1 MARNVSSDDAAA
13 DAARADPTAASAG
26 WRARWRRAPL
36 PLRIVGYV
44 LLALFAVWLLLF
56 ITKGRFLKGTAE
68 RFTSSATERR
78 VTVDGDFQ
86 LYFAPFNLKFLA
98 EGLHISNPEWASR
111 DDLFSARRIEMR
123 IATLPLVIGEQRIK
137 WLDLDG
143 GAADLEWSQDG
154 TANSWT
160 MGDSDKS
167 AEPFDLPTIERARA
181 TGTTVRYRDPR
192 LQLSTDI
199 AIDTVDASDDRIEQA
214 ITFDGKGTMRRER
227 FTLTGQLLSPNS
239 VAAGGENRIALALR
253 SGATRLD
260 ITGRL
265 PGATEL
271 NGADLDLIARG
282 PNLSGLFDFLGV
294 AIPDTRDYRLRS
306 ALRPQDG
313 EWRFTSLRGVIGDS
327 DVAGRMTIAVPD
339 GRLLLTA
346 DLASRALHMIDVGPM
361 VGYDPQSL
369 EAQGAAAVVER
380 VNGAPRVLPDAPL
393 RVDALR
399 AFDAKVRY
407 KVRSVVGRNIPIS
420 NIDLTLDLDRSRLS
434 LSPLTF
440 DMAGGFL
447 SSDIVINAR
456 AQPVTTSYDIR
467 LSPTPMGTLLAR
479 WGVSESGTSGTIKAR
494 LQMTGEGD
502 TVRKSLGTADGRIAI
517 IIPKGTMWARNAQLS
532 ELDVGVFVQKMFEQ
546 KLKDPV
552 EINCGLIAFTV
563 RQGIASADPILID
576 TSKNVIT
583 GNGGF
588 SFRDERLDLA
598 IRADG
603 KKFSIFSGQ
612 SPVALDGY
620 FAAPGVNPVTPELLT
635 RAGAGAAL
643 GVVAS
648 PLAALFAFVDIGDA
662 QSAACGPV
670 LEGARAAEQ
679 RTSKGKARDDVSDG
693 GSGD

>member
-1 MARNVSSDDAAA
+1 MARE
-13 DAARADPTAASAG
+13 DPLAEPAQGGRSAMPPG
-26 WRARWRRAPL
+26 WRARWRCVPL
-36 PLRIVGYV
+36 PLRIPAYV
-44 LLALFAVWLLLF
+44 LLALVLLWLILF
-56 ITKGRFLKGTAE
+56 ITKGRFLKGPVE
-68 RFTSSATERR
+68 RFTSNATERR
-78 VTVDGDFQ
+78 VRVDGDFQ
-86 LYFAPFNLKFLA
+86 LYLAPFDIRFLA
-98 EGLHISNPEWASR
+98 EGLHVSNPEWASR
-111 DDLFSARRIEMR
+111 DDLFYARRIDAR
-123 IATLPLVIGEQRIK
+123 VATFPLIVGNRRIK

-154 TANSWT
+154 MSNTWT
-160 MGDSDKS
+160 MGDRSKP
-167 AEPFDLPTIERARA
+167 AEPFDLPTILRARA
-181 TGTTVRYRDPR
+181 AGTTVRYRDPR
-192 LQLSTDI
+192 MQLATDI
-199 AIDTVDASDDRIEQA
+199 AIDTVDANDDRIEQA
-214 ITFDGKGTMRRER
+214 ITFDGTGTMRREP
-227 FTLTGQLLSPNS
+227 FTLTGRLLSPNAT
-239 VAAGGENRIALALR
+239 AAGGENRIALALR

-260 ITGRL
+260 VTGRL

-271 NGADLDLIARG
+271 DGADLDLTAQG
-282 PNLSGLFDFLGV
+282 PNLSRLFDFLGV
-294 AIPDTRDYRLRS
+294 AIPDTRRYRLRS
-306 ALRPQDG
+306 ALRPHDG
-313 EWRFTSLRGVIGDS
+313 EWRFTGIRGVIGDS
-327 DVAGRMTIAVPD
+327 DLAGRMTITLPND
-339 GRLLLTA
+339 RLLLTA
-346 DLASRALHMIDVGPM
+346 DLATRALHMIDVGPM
-361 VGYDPQSL
+361 VGYDPQAL
-369 EAQGAAAVVER
+369 AARGAAAVVER

-399 AFDAKVRY
+399 QFDAKLRY
-407 KVRSVVGRNIPIS
+407 KVRSVVGRDIPIS
-420 NIDLTLDLDRSRLS
+420 NIDLTLDLDRSQLS
-434 LSPLTF
+434 LSPFTF

-456 AQPVTTSYDIR
+456 GRPVKTSYDIR
-467 LSPTPMGTLLAR
+467 LSPTPMGRLLAR
-479 WGVSESGTSGTIKAR
+479 WGVAESGTSGTIKAR
-494 LQMTGEGD
+494 LRMTGEGD

-532 ELDVGVFVQKMFEQ
+532 ELDIGVFVQKMFEK

-583 GNGGF
+583 GNGAF

-612 SPVALDGY
+612 SPVGVDGY
-620 FAAPGVNPVTPELLT
+620 FAAPGIDPISPELLA

-670 LEGARAAEQ
+670 LQGARAAGQ
-679 RTSKGKARDDVSDG
+679 RTTKGKTRDDVG
-693 GSGD
+693 TGRAGS